1 MTGTAV
7 MKDQKPFISV
17 KMQAPLTKRPRTYSR
32 LTTEALEL
40 LGKQVRLARKQR
52 RMSEADL
59 AARVGIARSTLQLI
73 EKGDPKVEMGLA
85 FEAATLAG
93 VSLFVP
99 EASTFAS
106 QSERLNDKLA
116 LLPKSIRRPRKEVDD
131 DF

>member
-1 MTGTAV
+1 
-7 MKDQKPFISV
+7 MKPS
-17 KMQAPLTKRPRTYSR
+17 PPKRLRTYSR
-32 LTTEALEL
+32 LTKEALEL

-99 EASTFAS
+99 EASTLAS

-116 LLPKSIRRPRKEVDD
+116 LLPKSIRRLRKEVDD
-131 DF
+131 NF

>member
-1 MTGTAV
+1 MA
-7 MKDQKPFISV
+7 S
-17 KMQAPLTKRPRTYSR
+17 RPRTYSP
-32 LTTEALEL
+32 LTTQALVL

-73 EKGDPKVEMGLA
+73 ERGDPKVEIGLV
-85 FEAATLAG
+85 FEAAAIAG

-99 EASTFAS
+99 EGVSFSA
-106 QSERLNDKLA
+106 QSERVDDKLA
-116 LLPKSIRRPRKEVDD
+116 LLPRSIRRPRKEVDD

>member
-1 MTGTAV
+1 ME
-7 MKDQKPFISV
+7 ISS
-17 KMQAPLTKRPRTYSR
+17 PKRPRTYSR
-32 LTTEALEL
+32 LTKEALEL

-99 EASTFAS
+99 EASTLAS

>member
-1 MTGTAV
+1 MTVIT
-7 MKDQKPFISV
+7 V
-17 KMQAPLTKRPRTYSR
+17 KCAMAARARTYST
-32 LTTEALEL
+32 LTTEALTL

-73 EKGDPKVEMGLA
+73 EKGDAKVEIGLA
-85 FEAATLAG
+85 FEAAIIAG

-99 EASTFAS
+99 DATSLVA
-106 QSERLNDKLA
+106 QNERVDDKLA
-116 LLPKSIRRPRKEVDD
+116 LLPRSVRRPRKEVDD

>member
-1 MTGTAV
+1 MTDSSVNIV
-7 MKDQKPFISV
+7 M
-17 KMQAPLTKRPRTYSR
+17 ATRARTYST
-32 LTTEALEL
+32 LTTEALTL

-73 EKGDPKVEMGLA
+73 EKGDAKVEIGLA
-85 FEAATLAG
+85 FEAAIIAG

-99 EASTFAS
+99 EASSLAA
-106 QSERLNDKLA
+106 QKERVDDKLA
-116 LLPKSIRRPRKEVDD
+116 LLPRSVRRPRKEVND

>member
-1 MTGTAV
+1 
-7 MKDQKPFISV
+7 MKISS
-17 KMQAPLTKRPRTYSR
+17 PKRPRTYSR
-32 LTTEALEL
+32 LTKEALEL

-73 EKGDPKVEMGLA
+73 EKGDPKVEIGLA

-99 EASTFAS
+99 EASTLAP

-116 LLPKSIRRPRKEVDD
+116 LLPKSIRRLSKEVDD